1 MNNISKFLEN
11 ELDRINNYLS
21 MASSNLIV
29 VNELCEDRCKKITS
43 VLSDVDI
50 QVFDYL
56 EKELSL
62 LDAHILSAK
71 DIITKFKNYYYSI
84 ENLKK

>member
-29 VNELCEDRCKKITS
+29 VSELCEDRCEKITPQ
-43 VLSDVDI
+43 VSDVDM
-50 QVFDYL
+50 QVFEYL
-56 EKELSL
+56 DRELSL
-62 LDAHILSAK
+62 LDAHIISAK
-71 DIITKFKNYYYSI
+71 EIITKFKDYYYNI
-84 ENLKK
+84 ELKK